1 MSSQAGC
8 FREVVAQSCVAGVE
22 RCSCGTL
29 HLVLGPFTL
38 RLSPDQFRTLLGT
51 LIEGQSYLDG
61 HADESRVSSLDL
73 ASLLSRH
80 TPPGQS

>member
-1 MSSQAGC
+1 MNSQTGC

-51 LIEGQSYLDG
+51 LIEGQNYLDG
-61 HADESRVSSLDL
+61 HSEDARLSSYDL
-73 ASLLSRH
+73 ASLLGRH
-80 TPPGQS
+80 TTPGQS